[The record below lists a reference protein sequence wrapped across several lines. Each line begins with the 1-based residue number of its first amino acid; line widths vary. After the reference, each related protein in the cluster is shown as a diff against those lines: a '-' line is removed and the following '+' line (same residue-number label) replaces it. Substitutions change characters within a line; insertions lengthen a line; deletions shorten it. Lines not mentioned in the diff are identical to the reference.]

1 MPRLDVTFTSSWLNH
16 TPWSEKYVG
25 LRKLAHDI
33 LPKNIWEMTAEDSTM
48 CHSVIIGA
56 NQLMEMALF
65 ELIKEFVSSGVIT
78 QKEFK
83 LPYHQALSTLPEK
96 ITGTKLCLSS
106 EPFVSSEKLRQ
117 RRNATVHKTAS
128 LADVKMARSALYT
141 AVISVKALF
150 AHFGKPF
157 PYAVFL
163 EKYPLPAEM
172 LFSEV
177 IYPENYH
184 SSRCDTVN

>member
-1 MPRLDVTFTSSWLNH
+1 MPRLDATFTSSWLNH

-25 LRKLAHDI
+25 LRKLTYEI

-65 ELIKEFVSSGVIT
+65 ELLKKFVKSGVIT
-78 QKEFK
+78 QAELKF
-83 LPYHQALSTLPEK
+83 PYHKALSTLPEK
-96 ITGTKLCLSS
+96 ITGTKLDLFS

-128 LADVKMARSALYT
+128 LADVKMTRSALYT

-150 AHFGKPF
+150 AHFDKPF
-157 PYAVFL
+157 PYGVFL
-163 EKYPLPAEM
+163 EKYPLPPEI
-172 LFSEV
+172 LFSEI

-184 SSRCDTVN
+184 SSRCNTVN